1 MISPDKTQFV
11 LFGVRQ
17 LLSKFPSNIT
27 VPFLGQDLVPVAAA
41 RDRGVTFD
49 LNLTFNGHTASLTSP
64 ILSTS
69 VQINRVPHLFSKDV
83 LYIILNSLQLAIL
96 LVRNSHA
103 GTQRSHWGRT
113 NKGNYHLKLCLPF
126 VPLAPVRLL
135 RPSMAVLYHVN
146 GELQRAYLYWPLVA
160 VLKAC
165 VKRAICLKSLP
176 LVLLNENRS

>member
-1 MISPDKTQFV
+1 M
-11 LFGVRQ
+11 RQ

-27 VPFLGQDLVPVAAA
+27 VPFLGQDLVPVAAV
-41 RDRGVTFD
+41 RDLGVTFD
-49 LNLTFNGHTASLTSP
+49 LNVTFNGHTASLTSP

-96 LVRNSHA
+96 LVQNSHA

-135 RPSMAVLYHVN
+135 RPSMAVLYKS
-146 GELQRAYLYWPLVA
+146 EWRAAKGLFILAPGRRVKSLY
-160 VLKAC
+160 KAC
-165 VKRAICLKSLP
+165 H
-176 LVLLNENRS
+176 LLEVATPGSAKWEPKLEKTRLLWWVSF